1 MRWCFPMADLYKR
14 FGGGLGTLFLV
25 IVASWIAGMVL
36 APNVMMIDYALRP
49 NLPPS
54 QIGGPDDIYSLDN
67 ILYLANESVHR
78 AIFYKTV
85 WASALVAFATF
96 LVCYPLAFWLA
107 QNATPNQ
114 TALVL
119 LALTIPF
126 WINEVLRTLA
136 WYILLAFRG
145 PLNAF
150 LLGLGIIDEPVRW
163 YGDGGVLVGMT
174 YAYILFMLFPIY
186 NSIESLDK
194 SQIEAARDLGA
205 STWRIHWR
213 VVIPHA
219 KAGIATGCVFT
230 FMLAAGSYVAPALLG
245 SPGSRWF
252 TEIIYNWFFEGGDW
266 NRGAAY
272 ALVLLVLCL
281 AVVLITLR
289 IARVSLAEVA
299 K

>member
-1 MRWCFPMADLYKR
+1 MSEVYRR

-25 IVASWIAGMVL
+25 LVGVWLAGMVL
-36 APNVMMIDYALRP
+36 APNIMMVDYALRP
-49 NLPPS
+49 NLPPAR
-54 QIGGPDDIYSLDN
+54 IGGPEDVYSLDN
-67 ILYLANESVHR
+67 ILYLANENVHR
-78 AIFYKTV
+78 AIFFKTV
-85 WASALVAFATF
+85 WASALVAFITF

-107 QNATPNQ
+107 QNATVNQ
-114 TALVL
+114 TAVVL

-136 WYILLAFRG
+136 WYILLAYRG

-150 LLGLGIIDEPVRW
+150 LLWLGVIDEPMRW
-163 YGDGGVLVGMT
+163 YGDGGVLAGMT

-186 NSIESLDK
+186 NAIESLDK

-245 SPGSRWF
+245 APGSRWF

-281 AVVLITLR
+281 AVVLVTLR
-289 IARVSLAEVA
+289 IARVSLTEVA

>member
-1 MRWCFPMADLYKR
+1 MAELYRR
-14 FGGGLGTLFLV
+14 FGGGLGTLFLAL
-25 IVASWIAGMVL
+25 VAVWLAGMVL

-54 QIGGPDDIYSLDN
+54 QVGGPNDVYSLDN
-67 ILYLANESVHR
+67 ILYLANEGVHR
-78 AIFYKTV
+78 AIFLKTV
-85 WASALVAFATF
+85 WASALVAFVTF

-107 QNATPNQ
+107 QHATPNQ
-114 TALVL
+114 TAIVL
-119 LALTIPF
+119 LGLTIPF

-145 PLNAF
+145 PLNA
-150 LLGLGIIDEPVRW
+150 LLLTLGIIDEPVRW
-163 YGDGGVLVGMT
+163 YGDGGVLAGMT

-186 NSIESLDK
+186 NAIESLDK

-205 STWRIHWR
+205 ATWRIHWR
-213 VVIPHA
+213 VVVPHA

-245 SPGSRWF
+245 APGSRWF

-289 IARVSLAEVA
+289 IARVSLTEVA

>member
-1 MRWCFPMADLYKR
+1 MGALYHR
-14 FGGGLGTLFLV
+14 FGGGLSTVFFALV
-25 IVASWIAGMVL
+25 AVWLAGMVL
-36 APNVMMIDYALRP
+36 APNLMMIDYALRP

-54 QIGGPDDIYSLDN
+54 AIGGDTDVYSLDN
-67 ILYLANESVHR
+67 ILYLWGEATHR
-78 AIFYKTV
+78 AIFFKTV
-85 WASALVAFATF
+85 WASALVAFLTF
-96 LVCYPLAFWLA
+96 LVCYPIAFWLA
-107 QNATPNQ
+107 QRATGNQ
-114 TALVL
+114 VAIVL

-136 WYILLAFRG
+136 WYIILAFRG
-145 PLNAF
+145 PLNEA
-150 LLGLGIIDEPVRW
+150 LMALGLMERPFRW
-163 YGDGGVLVGMT
+163 YGDAGVLAGMV

-186 NSIESLDK
+186 NAIESLEK
-194 SQIEAARDLGA
+194 AQIEAARDLGA
-205 STWRIHWR
+205 STWKIHSRI
-213 VVIPHA
+213 VIPHA

-252 TEIIYNWFFEGGDW
+252 TQIIYNWFFEGGNW

-281 AVVLITLR
+281 AVVLVTLKL
-289 IARVSLAEVA
+289 ARVNLTDVA

>member
-1 MRWCFPMADLYKR
+1 MNELYRR
-14 FGGGLGTLFLV
+14 FGSGMGTLFLAL
-25 IVASWIAGMVL
+25 VAIWLGGMVL
-36 APNVMMIDYALRP
+36 APNLMMIDYALRP
-49 NLPPS
+49 NLPPAD
-54 QIGGPDDIYSLDN
+54 IGGPRDVYSLDN

-78 AIFYKTV
+78 AIFLKTV
-85 WASALVAFATF
+85 WASALVAFLT
-96 LVCYPLAFWLA
+96 LVVCYPLAYWLA
-107 QNATPNQ
+107 QSATPNRS
-114 TALVL
+114 AVVL

-145 PLNAF
+145 PLNA
-150 LLGLGIIDEPVRW
+150 LLLSLGVIDQPVRW
-163 YGDGGVLVGMT
+163 YGDVGVLAGMV

-186 NSIESLDK
+186 NSIESLDR

-205 STWRIHWR
+205 STWRTHWR

-245 SPGSRWF
+245 APGSRWF

-281 AVVLITLR
+281 TVVLVTLR
-289 IARVSLAEVA
+289 IFRVNLTDVA

>member
-1 MRWCFPMADLYKR
+1 MGASTMSALTGR
-14 FGGGLGTLFLV
+14 FGAGLTGFFLALV
-25 IVASWIAGMVL
+25 GFWLAGLVL
-36 APNVMMIDYALRP
+36 APNLLMIDFALRP
-49 NLPPS
+49 NLLPAE
-54 QIGGPDDIYSLDN
+54 IGGPKDVYSLDN
-67 ILYLANESVHR
+67 LLYLAGEPVHR
-78 AIFYKTV
+78 EIFFKTV
-85 WASALVAFATF
+85 WASALVMVATF
-96 LVCYPLAFWLA
+96 VVCYPLAYWLA
-107 QNATPNQ
+107 QTATPS
-114 TALVL
+114 AASLVV
-119 LALTIPF
+119 LALIVPF

-150 LLGLGIIDEPVRW
+150 LMSIGVIDEPVRW
-163 YGDGGVLVGMT
+163 YGDAGVLAGMV

-186 NSIESLDK
+186 NSIESLEK
-194 SQIEAARDLGA
+194 AQIEAARDLGA
-205 STWRIHWR
+205 STWRIHMR
-213 VVIPHA
+213 IVVPHA

-245 SPGSRWF
+245 APGSRWF
-252 TEIIYNWFFEGGDW
+252 TQIIYNWFFEGGDW

-281 AVVLITLR
+281 TMVLITLR